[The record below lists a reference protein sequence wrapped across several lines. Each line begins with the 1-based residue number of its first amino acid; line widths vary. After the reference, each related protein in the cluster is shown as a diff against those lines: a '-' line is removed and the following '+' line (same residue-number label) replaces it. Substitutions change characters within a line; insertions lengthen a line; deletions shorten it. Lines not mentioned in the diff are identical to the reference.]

1 MPMQAVHE
9 FEAVGRTP
17 VAEQDLGAVRFD
29 FSSNDCRRL
38 GFGVGCLTDAGAADS
53 NTPTIGR
60 LPLSLCRRRPRWP
73 VSSDDSLLELA

>member
-29 FSSNDCRRL
+29 FSSNDCRRH
-38 GFGVGCLTDAGAADS
+38 GFGVGCLTDAGAGQQYS
-53 NTPTIGR
+53 NNRASSPEFV
-60 LPLSLCRRRPRWP
+60 PAKASMASLFG
-73 VSSDDSLLELA
+73 